1 MTSCFLFRFF
11 AFFQNVDPGNA
22 SKSDG
27 ADKHRGGAG
36 GDGGASYLMGTSS
49 MYSPLM
55 RLIYRMRCVF
65 VVY

>member
-36 GDGGASYLMGTSS
+36 GDGGARSAAHGSLPSVAEQ
-49 MYSPLM
+49 
-55 RLIYRMRCVF
+55 RVRDA
-65 VVY
+65 